1 MYKRIIESI
10 KKEKNKAL
18 KQESSISNKKYY
30 KIERLFKSIKKTK
43 IKRRKKIATQ
53 DNFKLINILLK

>member
-18 KQESSISNKKYY
+18 SLENNISNKKYY
-30 KIERLFKSIKKTK
+30 KIESLFKSIKKTK
-43 IKRRKKIATQ
+43 IKRRKGIMTS
-53 DNFKLINILLK
+53 DNFSQLYILLK